1 MRHILAV
8 LALLPMLAFAG
19 AALAGGIEV
28 GYAWARASI
37 GTERP
42 GVAYMA
48 IHNSGSESDRLLG
61 AKTAVAKRA
70 MVHESIMRDGV
81 MKMRPAED
89 IDIAPGATVMLEP
102 GGLHLM
108 LTFLQKKLVEGE
120 SFPLTL
126 TFEHAGEVTVDVVI
140 AGMGASKAPQGHHMH
155 HENHDSQEHQKHHE
169 EHQKHHDSQ
178 EHQEHHEKHHE

>member
-1 MRHILAV
+1 MRHIVATLTI
-8 LALLPMLAFAG
+8 LLTINFSG

-28 GYAWARASI
+28 EDAWARASI

-42 GVAYMA
+42 GVAYMT
-48 IHNSGSESDRLLG
+48 IRNSGAAGDRLLG

-70 MVHESIMRDGV
+70 MIHESLMKDGV
-81 MKMRPAED
+81 MKMRPAGD

-120 SFPLTL
+120 SFALTL
-126 TFEHAGEVTVDVVI
+126 TFEHAGEVTVDVTI
-140 AGMGASKAPQGHHMH
+140 AGMGAKKAPHEHHDQHDQQMH
-155 HENHDSQEHQKHHE
+155 KKHHGE
-169 EHQKHHDSQ
+169 Q
-178 EHQEHHEKHHE
+178 EHQEHHDNHHE